1 MRFLFL
7 GWGVGWGGVGWGL
20 IIVTQ
25 VQLWCFELA
34 LREKYLMFESVTTPI
49 PYLNSM

>member
-1 MRFLFL
+1 MLYYVKINEISFFGGR
-7 GWGVGWGGVGWGL
+7 GGVGWGL

-34 LREKYLMFESVTTPI
+34 LREKCLMFESVT
-49 PYLNSM
+49 

>member
-1 MRFLFL
+1 MRFLF
-7 GWGVGWGGVGWGL
+7 WGWGGVGWGL

-34 LREKYLMFESVTTPI
+34 LREKCLMFESVT
-49 PYLNSM
+49 